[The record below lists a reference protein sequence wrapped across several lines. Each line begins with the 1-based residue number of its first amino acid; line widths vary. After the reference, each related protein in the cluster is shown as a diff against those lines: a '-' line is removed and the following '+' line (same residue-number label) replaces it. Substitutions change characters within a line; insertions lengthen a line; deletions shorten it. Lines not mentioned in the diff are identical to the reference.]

1 MMENI
6 FESERGEFIFEPENG
21 KYIETMNGEFF
32 CTREWKLYLNQNGE
46 YIWTRKLRKCLNQRI
61 VNILEPENGEYI

>member
-46 YIWTRKLRKCLNQRI
+46 YI
-61 VNILEPENGEYI
+61 